1 MIILCTGASGF
12 LGELLLRRM
21 LAAGHEVIATSR
33 QPRQARLGV
42 TWLVVDITDQKSIF
56 SAPVLSVV
64 RTVECVVHAAGLYD
78 LLASS
83 EDLYLQ
89 NVIGTANMLQLARY
103 MPQLRH
109 FCHVSTV
116 AVAGNYVGAFDEDMF
131 DVGQSFP
138 DAYARTKFAAEHL
151 VRSATYFKSRSCMRL
166 GVLVGDSQDGWIPKV
181 DGPYYIQ
188 RLLKRIAPT
197 ARRLKMLRFLPVPFA
212 ETSKLMVVPADVT
225 ADALVQLLPVAC
237 EYPELRTYHLMGAAS
252 QVSIRRFLVALCDH
266 YGINLEPMPIPA
278 WMVPRQLAVS
288 LSIPP
293 SVLPY
298 LQLPWTFS
306 SENIAADLPH
316 FVFPKFAEYA
326 ELIFSAADSQHFAG
340 KEPKI

>member
-1 MIILCTGASGF
+1 MIVLCTGASGF
-12 LGELLLRRM
+12 LGEHLLRR
-21 LAAGHEVIATSR
+21 LVAAGHEVIATSR
-33 QPRQARLGV
+33 WPRPQRPGV
-42 TWLVVDITDQKSIF
+42 TWLVVDIVDQKSIF
-56 SAPVLSVV
+56 SAPVLAVV
-64 RTVECVVHAAGLYD
+64 RAAECVVHAAGLYD

-116 AVAGNYVGAFDEDMF
+116 AVAGNYAGVFHEDMF
-131 DVGQSFP
+131 DVGQSFH

-166 GVLVGDSQDGWIPKV
+166 GILVGDSQDGSISKI

-188 RLLKRIAPT
+188 RLLKRFAPT
-197 ARRLKMLRFLPVPFA
+197 ARRLEMLRFLPVPFA
-212 ETSKLMVVPADVT
+212 ETSKLMVVPVDIT
-225 ADALVQLLPVAC
+225 ADALVQLLPVAA
-237 EYPELRTYHLMGAAS
+237 EFRELRTYHLMGPAS

-266 YGINLEPMPIPA
+266 YGITLEPLPIPA
-278 WMVPRQLAVS
+278 WMVPRRLATS
-288 LSIPP
+288 LLIPP
-293 SVLPY
+293 NVLPY
-298 LQLPWTFS
+298 LQLPWTFAS
-306 SENIAADLPH
+306 ANMAADLPH
-316 FVFPKFAEYA
+316 FVVPKFADYA
-326 ELIFSAADSQHFAG
+326 QVLFAAADSLHFAA